1 MGHSASSLA
10 GQHQVDS
17 FSREGGGKNLAEE
30 KGGTKTTEFSCPGRM
45 SSVISIDSY
54 VTDFAHHATK
64 KERYNSAD
72 QIIMYDPVS
81 DDSSDED
88 SVCEDIEN
96 DEIECASILA
106 EAAALKKVA
115 VDYHHP
121 EVTIQ
126 SVDPSCFGRN
136 YFNRRADPD
145 VRDSVEQELI
155 LAENS
160 ALKKFATDYHCPE
173 AGIESVEPTCFGKN
187 FFNRSSP
194 NEDDTEERT
203 KVLDEATALKKIA
216 SAFHYPENTVV
227 SSDPNSFGRNF
238 FSRPSAP
245 EETDSDDMRN
255 VLADAAAFKKIAA
268 DYHHPEIGVVSTD
281 PACFGRNYFNHMD
294 GDESTDDNER
304 KVLLAE
310 ASALKKLAVDYHHPE
325 VVVESVDPT
334 CFGRNYFK
342 SAQVVDADREQVLA
356 DVAALKELVTDY
368 YHPEVGVESVDSTC
382 FGRNYFN
389 SLDSDRN
396 IDERKTIFA
405 EASALKKLA
414 ADYHHPEVV
423 VKSVDSTCFGR
434 NYFNSLDVDKSIV
447 DNERKAVLAEVSA
460 LKKLAADYHHPEVGI
475 EAIDPSCV
483 GRNYFKSVQVVDTD
497 REQVLADVA
506 ALKDLATDYYHPEV
520 GVESVD
526 SACFGRNYFSSLYS
540 DESNDNERETI
551 FAEALV
557 LKKLAADY
565 HHPEVGVESVDSTCF
580 GRNYFNSLDY
590 FKSVQ
595 VVDADRE
602 QVLAD
607 ASALKELASDYQH
620 PEADVLFVDPSCYGR
635 NYFNRL
641 SVHIDNQVSCSATS
655 VHDNDVPEHF
665 DFDED
670 MEVDLY
676 CDLKDAFSE
685 VNLKNSS
692 IRSDLSSPLSKNEG
706 NLSRS
711 PSSVMLFDNEMFSQ
725 EDVY

>member
-1 MGHSASSLA
+1 MGHSASFLA

-45 SSVISIDSY
+45 SSVISVDSY

-72 QIIMYDPVS
+72 QIIMYDPVT

-96 DEIECASILA
+96 DKIECASILA

-136 YFNRRADPD
+136 YFNRRTDPD
-145 VRDSVEQELI
+145 VRDLVEQELI
-155 LAENS
+155 LADNS
-160 ALKKFATDYHCPE
+160 TLKKLATDYHCPE
-173 AGIESVEPTCFGKN
+173 AGIESVDQSCFGNN

-194 NEDDTEERT
+194 NEDDTEERK

-216 SAFHYPENTVV
+216 SAFQHPENTVV
-227 SSDPNSFGRNF
+227 SSDPNSFGSNL

-245 EETDSDDMRN
+245 EETDFDDTRN

-268 DYHHPEIGVVSTD
+268 DYHHPEIGVASTD
-281 PACFGRNYFNHMD
+281 PACFGRNCFNHMD
-294 GDESTDDNER
+294 GDESIDDNER

-310 ASALKKLAVDYHHPE
+310 ASALKKLAVDFHHPE

-356 DVAALKELVTDY
+356 DVAALKELVTEY

-405 EASALKKLA
+405 EASALKK
-414 ADYHHPEVV
+414 
-423 VKSVDSTCFGR
+423 
-434 NYFNSLDVDKSIV
+434 I
-447 DNERKAVLAEVSA
+447 
-460 LKKLAADYHHPEVGI
+460 
-475 EAIDPSCV
+475 
-483 GRNYFKSVQVVDTD
+483 
-497 REQVLADVA
+497 
-506 ALKDLATDYYHPEV
+506 AT
-520 GVESVD
+520 
-526 SACFGRNYFSSLYS
+526 
-540 DESNDNERETI
+540 
-551 FAEALV
+551 
-557 LKKLAADY
+557 DY
-565 HHPEVGVESVDSTCF
+565 HHPEVGVESVDSTYF
-580 GRNYFNSLDY
+580 GRNYFNSLNY
-590 FKSVQ
+590 N
-595 VVDADRE
+595 
-602 QVLAD
+602 
-607 ASALKELASDYQH
+607 
-620 PEADVLFVDPSCYGR
+620 PS
-635 NYFNRL
+635 L
-641 SVHIDNQVSCSATS
+641 
-655 VHDNDVPEHF
+655 
-665 DFDED
+665 
-670 MEVDLY
+670 
-676 CDLKDAFSE
+676 
-685 VNLKNSS
+685 
-692 IRSDLSSPLSKNEG
+692 
-706 NLSRS
+706 
-711 PSSVMLFDNEMFSQ
+711 
-725 EDVY
+725 